1 MTANEFFIA
10 AQQRHLAGDLAG
22 ADQLSRAALQLD
34 PRHADSLHL
43 LGRLALGSGQSERGV
58 ELIQQAV
65 ALKPRNAGYR
75 ETLGLALR
83 QAGRNG
89 EAIAAFRHAVR
100 LDKSAVSA
108 LYNLGSVLAA
118 AGEPAEAVTCFRRA
132 IAINPK
138 FAGAHNGLGNALAAL
153 GDPGGA
159 AKAFR
164 QALDLDPGAVQLHI
178 NLAKMLLDLKRDAEA
193 AEMLERALA
202 IVPAHWPAMQLL
214 GQACE
219 RTGDA
224 ALHERALRRAHE
236 HAPDKVAFVAELGLL
251 LHRLDREPEA
261 GPYFKHALELAPDDP
276 VSHANY
282 GIWLRTMGDL
292 AGAAAR
298 LRAGLALTPGNQ
310 FLHHALSHTLL
321 SMGQMREGFAEA
333 EWRDIPARY
342 TAPAWTG
349 EADPGRTLLIMI
361 EQGRGDVIQFLRYVP
376 LAAKRMRVVLET
388 AASLRRLA
396 ASVDGVAALFHPGET
411 VPEHDLFCPLLSLPR
426 ILGLDDAPLG
436 MDAENPYLRADPGDI
451 ARWAERVAK
460 LPGRRIG
467 IAWAGA
473 TVFSMDRRRSI
484 PPALFDGL
492 ARDDVSFVSLQ
503 VDPVAKPGM
512 KLVDWTGEL
521 RDFAETAAL
530 IETLDLVISVDT
542 AVAHLAGALGKPVWL
557 LNRFDSDWRWLR
569 EGERSAW
576 YPSLRQFRQ
585 PALGDWGSV
594 MAAVRVALEE
604 VIVAG
609 PGTHFRPL

>member
-1 MTANEFFIA
+1 MTANELCA
-10 AQQRHLAGDLAG
+10 AARQRHLAGDLAG
-22 ADQLSRAALQLD
+22 A
-34 PRHADSLHL
+34 
-43 LGRLALGSGQSERGV
+43 V
-58 ELIQQAV
+58 ELIEQAV
-65 ALKPRNAGYR
+65 ALKPRNALFR

-83 QAGRNG
+83 QAGRNA
-89 EAIAAFRHAVR
+89 EAIAAFRQAVR
-100 LDKSAVSA
+100 LGKSSVSA
-108 LYNLGSVLAA
+108 LCNLGSALAA
-118 AGEPAEAVTCFRRA
+118 GGEPAEAAACFRRA

-153 GDPGGA
+153 GDPGRA

-164 QALDLDPGAVQLHI
+164 QALDLDPNAAQLHI
-178 NLAKMLLDLKRDAEA
+178 NLATMLLQLGRDAEA
-193 AEMLERALA
+193 ADLLEKALA
-202 IVPAHWPAMQLL
+202 IVPTQFQAMQLL
-214 GQACE
+214 SQACQ
-219 RTGDA
+219 RTGDEA
-224 ALHERALRRAHE
+224 VHERALRRALE
-236 HAPDKVAFVAELGLL
+236 CAPDNVAFVAELGLL

-261 GPYFKHALELAPDDP
+261 GPYFKRALELAPDDP

-282 GIWLRTMGDL
+282 GIWLRTTGDL

-298 LRAGLALTPGNQ
+298 LRAGLSLTPGNQ

-321 SMGQMREGFAEA
+321 SMGQMREGFAES

-349 EADPGRTLLIMI
+349 EAEPGRTLLIMI

-388 AASLRRLA
+388 ASSLRRLA
-396 ASVDGVAALFHPGET
+396 ASVDGVAALFYPGET
-411 VPEHDLFCPLLSLPR
+411 VPEHDVFCPLLSLPR
-426 ILGLDDAPLG
+426 VLGLDDAPLG
-436 MDAENPYLRADPGDI
+436 MDAENPYLRADPDDI
-451 ARWAERVAK
+451 ARWAERVAA
-460 LPGRRIG
+460 LRGRRIG
-467 IAWAGA
+467 ITWAGA

-521 RDFAETAAL
+521 RDFADTAAL

-569 EGERSAW
+569 EGEGSAW
-576 YPSLRQFRQ
+576 YPTLRQFRQ
-585 PALGDWGSV
+585 QELGDWGSV
-594 MAAVRVALEE
+594 MAAVRLALETSGNRHE
-604 VIVAG
+604 A
-609 PGTHFRPL
+609 